1 MTHVRIYTRQGCPY
15 SAGAK
20 RLLEEKGI
28 PYEEVDVTAEP
39 HRREEMLRLTGGR
52 STFPQVFFGTTHVG
66 GYTELAEYDRTRG
79 VRTLLA
85 DAGGEAASP

>member
-20 RLLEEKGI
+20 RLLQEKGI
-28 PYEEVDVTAEP
+28 PYEEVDVTSHPE
-39 HRREEMLRLTGGR
+39 RREEMIRLTGGR

-79 VRTLLA
+79 VRTLLRDAA
-85 DAGGEAASP
+85 DAASP

>member
-20 RLLEEKGI
+20 RLLQEKGI
-28 PYEEVDVTAEP
+28 PYEEVDVTARPE
-39 HRREEMLRLTGGR
+39 RREEMLRLTGGR
-52 STFPQVFFGTTHVG
+52 STFPQVFIGTTHLG

-79 VRTLLA
+79 VQTLLQ
-85 DAGGEAASP
+85 DAGDAASP